1 MGGSSS
7 KEEFGPASANYKATI
22 QYCGG
27 WGYRSRAVEAK
38 DCLTKEFGDK
48 IQVIL
53 NPDDGITGNLEV
65 VIINN
70 KTGASKNI
78 HSKSNGD
85 GFINKT
91 NSAKFLEK
99 AKSFMKE

>member
-7 KEEFGPASANYKATI
+7 KEEFGPADADYSITI

-27 WGYRSRAVEAK
+27 WGYRSRAV
-38 DCLTKEFGDK
+38 DVRNCLTKEFGDK
-48 IQVIL
+48 MRVIF
-53 NPDDGITGNLEV
+53 NPDETITGNLEV

-85 GFINKT
+85 GFVSKS
-91 NSAKFLEK
+91 NSSKLVEK
-99 AKSFMKE
+99 ARNFMKV